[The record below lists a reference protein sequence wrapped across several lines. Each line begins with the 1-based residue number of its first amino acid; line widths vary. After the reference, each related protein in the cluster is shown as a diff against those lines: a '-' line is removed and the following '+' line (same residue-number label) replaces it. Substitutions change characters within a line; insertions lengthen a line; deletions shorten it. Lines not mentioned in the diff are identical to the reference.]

1 MDRTNFLKPT
11 GLLTLGALLMNDLKS
26 LANTVSQWKDTETI
40 MPVLFVGHGE
50 PLYVL
55 GENKYNQAW
64 KKIGESIPKPKAIVS
79 ISAHWLTP

>member
-1 MDRTNFLKPT
+1 MKRSTFIKST

-26 LANTVSQWKDTETI
+26 LANTVSQWEDTETI
-40 MPVLFVGHGE
+40 MPVLFVGHGAL
-50 PLYVL
+50 LYLL